1 MPTPKEAARQS
12 IDHLPDH
19 ASWDDIIYELYVKQ
33 KIEEG
38 LKDAEEGRV
47 IAHEDVK
54 RELLSN

>member
-19 ASWDDIIYELYVKQ
+19 ASWDDIICELYVKQ

-38 LKDAEEGRV
+38 TQDAEAGR
-47 IAHEDVK
+47 IFSNEDVK
-54 RELLSN
+54 RELPGN

>member
-12 IDHLPDH
+12 IDLPPDH
-19 ASWDDIIYELYVKQ
+19 AAWDDIIYQLYVKQ

-47 IAHEDVK
+47 ISHEDVK
-54 RELLSN
+54 RELLGS